1 MEPPASVPSR
11 TVAVEPPAGTPS
23 QISQGNVAKEEQPKG
38 VSMRGRKKH
47 KCIICGNTARSRC
60 PFHACKSCCVK
71 ARNPCVIHVIKT
83 NHPPGQLQQSSSSIG
98 KSNLEQPVA
107 VTSMSSSHGPHS
119 KQFSGQILPHAA
131 AGSTNLSSTQQ
142 SYDNI
147 RLRTAKSSGHVT
159 RKEATFLNGWRFQKL
174 KEYTEGNL
182 AAEDEA
188 FDRYMQNVSLLEEV
202 FGLNADPL
210 EGLSPEGHL
219 LIPSGNGNEAVDMSA
234 DLAKLAAGYRIR
246 FRTSTKRKD
255 IHRQKLRRAIDR
267 SMQKLHRG
275 EQEDAM
281 LEIEDGYMGSLG
293 MRREVKRIKVQSKE
307 GRERLKRMDLF
318 STIFEKLK
326 HVKNQT
332 DLDTC
337 LKMYEDN
344 FVKKELGTLG
354 YRQRLFETKNFD
366 KKILMGP
373 YSEGIM
379 RGRVD
384 KENSTLNRGNSLPEK
399 ANICMPVISRG
410 WLKVDIDKFDLLREW
425 TAASDADLAV
435 L

>member
-83 NHPPGQLQQSSSSIG
+83 NHPPGQLQQSSSSI
-98 KSNLEQPVA
+98 
-107 VTSMSSSHGPHS
+107 
-119 KQFSGQILPHAA
+119 A

-147 RLRTAKSSGHVT
+147 RLRTAKSSGHIT

-174 KEYTEGNL
+174 KEFTEGNL

-234 DLAKLAAGYRIR
+234 DFAKLAAGYRIR
-246 FRTSTKRKD
+246 FRTSTKRKE